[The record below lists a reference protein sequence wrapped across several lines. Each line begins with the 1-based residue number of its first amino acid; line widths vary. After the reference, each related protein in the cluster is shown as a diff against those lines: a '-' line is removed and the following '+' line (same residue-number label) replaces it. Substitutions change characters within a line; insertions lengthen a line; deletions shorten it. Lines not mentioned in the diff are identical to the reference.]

1 MLFIAQLWKYNGGRL
16 ENKNG
21 DWMYMRETWILPIE
35 DKENEDFELRNFQ
48 GNSLNAYLD
57 SRGN

>member
-1 MLFIAQLWKYNGGRL
+1 MLFVAQLWKFNDERL

>member
-1 MLFIAQLWKYNGGRL
+1 MLFVAQLWKFKDERL